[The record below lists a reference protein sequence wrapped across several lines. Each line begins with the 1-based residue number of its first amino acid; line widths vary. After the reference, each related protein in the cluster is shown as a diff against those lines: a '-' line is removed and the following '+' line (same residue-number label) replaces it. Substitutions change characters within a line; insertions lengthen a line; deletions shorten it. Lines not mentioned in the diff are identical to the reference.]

1 MSPTAWP
8 RRPEL
13 PGIAR
18 LRKDLL
24 RTQFALW
31 VAFELLLVALF
42 LNRG

>member
-1 MSPTAWP
+1 MTPTTWP

-18 LRKDLL
+18 LRNDLL
-24 RTQFALW
+24 KAQFALW
-31 VAFELLLVALF
+31 VAFELLLVVLF